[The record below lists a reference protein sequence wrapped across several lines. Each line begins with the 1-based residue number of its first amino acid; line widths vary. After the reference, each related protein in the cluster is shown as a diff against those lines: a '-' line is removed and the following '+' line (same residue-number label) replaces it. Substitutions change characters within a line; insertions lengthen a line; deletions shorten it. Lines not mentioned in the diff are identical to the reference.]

1 VYGLTRGGPAR
12 ATQVVSYYIYYASF
26 FQLKFGYAAAMSY
39 IVMAIVIVLV
49 FFYYRLIR
57 REVEY

>member
-1 VYGLTRGGPAR
+1 M
-12 ATQVVSYYIYYASF
+12 SF

-39 IVMAIVIVLV
+39 ILLGIVLV
-49 FFYYRLIR
+49 LVVIYYRLMR